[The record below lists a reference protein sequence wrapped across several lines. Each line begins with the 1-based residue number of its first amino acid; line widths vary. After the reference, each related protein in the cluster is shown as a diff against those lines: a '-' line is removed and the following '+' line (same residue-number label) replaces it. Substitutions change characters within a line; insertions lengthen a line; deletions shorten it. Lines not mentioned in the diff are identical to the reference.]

1 MNTSLFSLIT
11 DIGSTTT
18 KSYLCDKSGKVLSI
32 AKVPTT
38 VEKPFEDVS
47 IGFFNALKE
56 IEKSKDIIL
65 FSDGKFSSAVD
76 VYFTSSAGGG
86 LQVTVVG
93 LTELYSAK
101 IGTKAALGSGA
112 IISNIICGG
121 DNRSEQK
128 KIAELKKSSPDLIL
142 FAGGA
147 DSEFISI
154 VCRMAKFIE
163 EADVKNKFKKS
174 NTPIIFS
181 GNIYAIPDVKKILG
195 NYPLFIEENICNNFK
210 YRGENL
216 QKRVLEIFQ
225 KHVMHDAPG
234 YPKIVELTR
243 NKILPTPI
251 AVSKA
256 MSLLGKEK
264 NILLFDIGGATTDVY
279 TFYNGKFFRS
289 VSANIGMSYSIV
301 NTLLECGIDNIKKYL
316 TPNIKDNEILNYIG
330 HKYLNPTQLP
340 NNKKEELIEVSI
352 AINAINKAIEN
363 HFKLYKKEFDEILSQ
378 RPWLDIFL
386 QRNKEMEFDIVI
398 GSGGIISNNNVFCR
412 KMIFA
417 NINIKHSKS
426 LFDKDFLFPHIGIT
440 SNKDKDFAM
449 SLLKNSLH
457 EIDFKGNISQ
467 KIFLGNLPHN
477 ESLFENNPKVTI
489 NIVPE
494 AIGKINKRKVKS
506 REIIFETSRK
516 VFKKHYISLP
526 VNDEF
531 ELIDQTSKKKLK
543 EKDLILSFKKNTRYF
558 KFCAPFDCELIEI
571 NKCQIVISELKDV
584 DELNNFSLINR
595 FNYNDP
601 KINTILRKSVRKNYP
616 EGLIGK
622 KFYFNEVIVS
632 EHADFLFLFAPMTG
646 IVTNFNFDDL
656 TISMK
661 RLIERTEITTFASG
675 EITEINDD
683 TIKIKTIGTKLKCKF
698 GFGESQ
704 FATIGKNA
712 TFIRNESD
720 FNSFMKSSFSI
731 AISFNLPYKKFLI
744 LSEKENKS
752 IIIINDFAEFIV
764 SDLFE
769 DIIEKLMK
777 NRIYCSVK
785 TRMKSGVE
793 RPFIYYENK
802 NE

>member
-1 MNTSLFSLIT
+1 MFSLIT

-56 IEKSKDIIL
+56 IEKSKNIIL
-65 FSDGKFSSAVD
+65 FSDGKFSPAVD

-181 GNIYAIPDVKKILG
+181 GNIYAIPDVKKILK

-316 TPNIKDNEILNYIG
+316 TANIKDNEILNYIG

-440 SNKDKDFAM
+440 SDKDKDFAM

-467 KIFLGNLPHN
+467 KIFLGNLSHN

-506 REIIFETSRK
+506 GEIIFETSRK
-516 VFKKHYISLP
+516 VFKKYYISLP
-526 VNDEF
+526 VNDDF
-531 ELIDQTSKKKLK
+531 ELIYQTSKKKLK
-543 EKDLILSFKKNTRYF
+543 EKDLILSFKKHIYYF
-558 KFCAPFDCELIEI
+558 KFYAPFDCEIIEI
-571 NKCQIVISELKDV
+571 NKYQIVISELRTLDEIENYPLAKSRFELKELKKIINQPTKHYKDKLV
-584 DELNNFSLINR
+584 NGIFY
-595 FNYNDP
+595 YND
-601 KINTILRKSVRKNYP
+601 ILLSSQVYKRFILS
-616 EGLIGK
+616 
-622 KFYFNEVIVS
+622 
-632 EHADFLFLFAPMTG
+632 PMTG
-646 IVTNFNFDDL
+646 TITKFNFDDL

-661 RLIERTEITTFASG
+661 RLIERTKITTFASG

-683 TIKIKTIGTKLKCKF
+683 TIKIKTIGTKVKCKF
-698 GFGESQ
+698 GFGKSQ

-720 FNSFMKSSFSI
+720 FNSFMESSFSI